1 MMKKTTKHSIKNTFS
16 SISGGLRP
24 TSKPKGELILEN
36 VYYNYIDAPLIKG
49 MNLHL
54 HPGKSIALVGRS
66 GCGKS
71 TIASLIM
78 RLYDPDKG
86 RILLDGVDIRELDP
100 KWLRSHI
107 GFVSQVSLKSW
118 NVRLWY

>member
-1 MMKKTTKHSIKNTFS
+1 
-16 SISGGLRP
+16 
-24 TSKPKGELILEN
+24 
-36 VYYNYIDAPLIKG
+36 

-54 HPGKSIALVGRS
+54 QPGRSIALVGRS

-86 RILLDGVDIRELDP
+86 RVLLDGVDIKDLDP
-100 KWLRSHI
+100 VWLRSHI
-107 GFVSQVSLKSW
+107 GFVSQVRFEL
-118 NVRLWY
+118 YF

>member
-1 MMKKTTKHSIKNTFS
+1 
-16 SISGGLRP
+16 
-24 TSKPKGELILEN
+24 
-36 VYYNYIDAPLIKG
+36 

-71 TIASLIM
+71 TVASLIM

-86 RILLDGVDIRELDP
+86 RILLDGVDIRDLDP

-107 GFVSQVSLKSW
+107 GFVSQVCLKSLFTLP
-118 NVRLWY
+118 VLEFLEYDTSFAVTKLHELHFL